1 MDQAEGCAG
10 QFDMQSLIFSSCNSP
25 IDSGVSFLRM
35 RKLRLKKG

>member
-1 MDQAEGCAG
+1 MDQAEGSYAG
-10 QFDMQSLIFSSCNSP
+10 QFNTQSHFSSHNSP